1 MRQLLMLCGMIMLGV
16 TLVGCAKEQP
26 AETPEA
32 TPMTLEEAVG
42 QAIIQQGAS
51 YLAGEVAT
59 EGHEILEIVEEGEAT
74 TVYAIAS
81 FGFFAFENGIFTKIS
96 GSGDIPTVLVFS
108 RDESDVYQ
116 LLEYQEPE
124 DGSNYE
130 TSIKEMFPQHLWV
143 RVFSDAGNGL
153 DLLAQQEAQAKAY
166 LDLIG
171 RQGEVQG
178 NYVEKQLLE
187 IDVEASNKL
196 FAEYSKEDAF
206 LNNCPYWIGTRET
219 IEDGQRYIY
228 ATSQSKDQ
236 EGYDL
241 VIYKKTDAN
250 GKVVE
255 ERTYQIVG
263 SDVRQL

>member
-1 MRQLLMLCGMIMLGV
+1 MIVLGV
-16 TLVGCAKEQP
+16 TLVGCAKEQSADSP
-26 AETPEA
+26 AA
-32 TPMTLEEAVG
+32 TAVTLEEAVQ
-42 QAIIQQGAS
+42 QAILQQGSS
-51 YLAGEVAT
+51 YLTGEVAT
-59 EGHEILEIVEEGEAT
+59 EGHEILEIVEDDAST

-130 TSIKEMFPQHLWV
+130 TSIKEMFPQHLWG
-143 RVFSDAGNGL
+143 RVLSSAGSAS
-153 DLLAQQEAQAKAY
+153 DLLAQQEAQARAY

-178 NYVEKQLLE
+178 DYVEKQLLE

-196 FAEYSKEDAF
+196 FAEYGKEDAF

-228 ATSQSKDQ
+228 ATSQKKDQ

-241 VIYKKTDAN
+241 VIYKKTDDS

-263 SDVRQL
+263 SGVRLL